1 MVRADVDVYAVF
13 DCIFGCKAPDLIL
26 FGSTIDEGAVPL
38 SIRFAVVFNP
48 TTPNLGCAS
57 RPTLYARCELAAWMK
72 LLLPFEFCEL
82 A

>member
-26 FGSTIDEGAVPL
+26 FGSTIDDGAVPL

-48 TTPNLGCAS
+48 TTPNLG
-57 RPTLYARCELAAWMK
+57 
-72 LLLPFEFCEL
+72 
-82 A
+82 

>member
-26 FGSTIDEGAVPL
+26 FGSTIDDGAVVL

-48 TTPNLGCAS
+48 TTPNLG
-57 RPTLYARCELAAWMK
+57 
-72 LLLPFEFCEL
+72 
-82 A
+82 